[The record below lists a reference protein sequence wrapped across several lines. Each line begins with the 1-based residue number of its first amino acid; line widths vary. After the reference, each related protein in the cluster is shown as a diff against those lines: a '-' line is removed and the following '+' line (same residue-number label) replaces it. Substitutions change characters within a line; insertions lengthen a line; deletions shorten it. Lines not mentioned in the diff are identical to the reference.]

1 MKRKLV
7 NKSTNDN
14 YRNGSID
21 NRFSSRYNSRLGFN
35 DNKNLSK
42 VRFSIENEDIDDDN

>member
-1 MKRKLV
+1 ML
-7 NKSTNDN
+7 NKSSNGN
-14 YRNGSID
+14 YRNGSVD
-21 NRFSSRYNSRLGFN
+21 GNRFSSRYNSRLGFN